1 MKFTRSWLSEHLE
14 CDATVT
20 ELSERLTAL
29 GLEVEEIV
37 DRAADLG
44 AFTVAEVVEAKLHP
58 DADRLKVCIV
68 ETGSGTVQVVC
79 GAPNAQTGMKGVFA
93 PVGSHVP
100 GTGHDLKKTKI
111 RGVES
116 SGMLVSERELGISD
130 EHEGIIELPRDA
142 KVGEPFAKFAGLD
155 DAVIEIAITPNRGD
169 CLGVRGIARDLAAAG
184 VGKFKAHAEIDG
196 QTIDGAFESPI
207 KWRREFL
214 EGAGHACPM
223 VVGRSFRNVKNCT
236 SPEWLQN
243 RLRAI
248 GLRPI
253 SALVDITNYV
263 TFDLGRPLHVFDA
276 DKLSGDLLMRFAKKG
291 ETILALDGKKYAL
304 DEEMVVIADESS
316 GTNNVQGI
324 GGVMGGEA
332 SGCTEATQNV
342 FLEVALFDP
351 VRVAATG
358 RKLGIESDARYR
370 FERSVDPQ
378 SALWGAEVATRL
390 ITEFCGGEA
399 STLTIA
405 GAMPDVSRQIQFR
418 PERMMTLG
426 GVDLSVERTQ
436 GILGALGFST
446 KLGEGAIIAV
456 PPTWRPDVED
466 EVCLVEEVLRVHG
479 FDAIPVVPLERESSL
494 PKVAVSVEQRRE
506 GLARKVLATRG
517 MMEAVTWSFVSA
529 EEAGLF
535 GGVSPSL
542 KLANPIS
549 ADLDVMRPSI
559 LPNLLKAAARY
570 VNRGFHELA
579 LFEVGAAWRDDT
591 PEGQDL
597 VAAGVRI
604 GGTGPRHWDVK
615 PRQVDVFDAKADA
628 EAVMALGTVPV
639 ENLQVSSDAPDW
651 YHPGRSGVFKLGST
665 LIATFGEV
673 HPRILQALD
682 LPSPVTAFEVN
693 INSFPKSKSKA
704 ATGRAPLNASPYQA
718 VSRDFA
724 FVVSSAVP
732 SAQLVRAARGA
743 DRKLIVDV
751 DVFDLYHGENVGENE
766 KSVAISVTL
775 QPTEHTLTDP
785 EIDAVS
791 DKVVSA
797 VGKQTGGVLRN

>member
-1 MKFTRSWLSEHLE
+1 MKFTRSWLGEHLE
-14 CDATVT
+14 CNATLQ

-29 GLEVEEIV
+29 GLEVEGIV
-37 DRAADLG
+37 DRAAHLG
-44 AFTVAEVVEAKLHP
+44 AFTVAEVIEAKPHP

-68 ETGSGTVQVVC
+68 ETGAGTVQVVC
-79 GAPNAQTGMKGVFA
+79 GAPNARTGMKGVFA

-100 GTGHDLKKTKI
+100 GTGLDLKKTKI

-116 SGMLVSERELGISD
+116 SGMLVSEREMGLSD
-130 EHEGIIELPRDA
+130 EHEGIIELPQDA
-142 KVGEPFAKFAGLD
+142 KVGEQFAKFAGLD

-184 VGKFKAHAEIDG
+184 VGKLMPHAEIDG
-196 QTIDGAFESPI
+196 RTIDGTFESPI
-207 KWRREFL
+207 NWRREL
-214 EGAGHACPM
+214 PEGAGHACPM
-223 VVGRSFRNVKNCT
+223 VVGRSFRNVKNRQ

-243 RLRAI
+243 RLKAI

-276 DKLSGDLLMRFAKKG
+276 DKLSGDLNMRFAKKG
-291 ETILALDGKKYAL
+291 ETILALDGKQYAL
-304 DEEMVVIADESS
+304 DEEMVVIADEKSDS
-316 GTNNVQGI
+316 NKVQGI

-332 SGCTEATQNV
+332 SGCTETTQNV

-358 RKLGIESDARYR
+358 RRLGIESDARYR

-390 ITEFCGGEA
+390 ITELCDGEA
-399 STLTIA
+399 STLTVA
-405 GAMPDVSRQIQFR
+405 GAMPDVSRQIRLR

-426 GVDLSVERTQ
+426 GVDLPVERTQ
-436 GILGALGFST
+436 GILDALGFST
-446 KLGEGAIIAV
+446 KLGEGSIIAV
-456 PPTWRPDVED
+456 PPTWRADIED

-479 FDAIPVVPLERESSL
+479 FDAIPVVPLERETSL

-506 GLARKVLATRG
+506 SLVRKVLATRG

-535 GGVSPSL
+535 GGVLPSL
-542 KLANPIS
+542 KLSNPIS

-559 LPNLLKAAARY
+559 LPNLLKAAARN

-597 VAAGVRI
+597 VAVGVRI
-604 GGTGPRHWDVK
+604 GGTSPRHWAVA
-615 PRQVDVFDAKADA
+615 PRHVDVFDAKADA
-628 EAVMALGTVPV
+628 EAVLALSTVPI
-639 ENLQVSSDAPDW
+639 ENLQVSRDAPDW
-651 YHPGRSGVFKLGST
+651 YHPGRSGAFTLGSAP
-665 LIATFGEV
+665 LATFGEV
-673 HPRILQALD
+673 HPRILQAFD
-682 LPSPVTAFEVN
+682 LPAPVTAFEVN
-693 INSFPKSKSKA
+693 INNFPPSKSKA

-718 VSRDFA
+718 VTRDFA
-724 FVVSSAVP
+724 FVVGSDVP
-732 SAQLVRAARGA
+732 SAKLVRAARGA
-743 DRKLIVDV
+743 DRTLIVDV
-751 DVFDLYHGENVGENE
+751 DVFDLYQGENVGENE

-791 DKVVSA
+791 DKIVAA